1 MEGERWTIQDDTAAE
16 WALTKIRERNA
27 ERDRIVSTCQAMAR
41 EYEAKARDEQEKA
54 QRDNSY
60 LEFALREYFE
70 TVPHKAT
77 KTQESYRLPGG
88 ALKLKQQAPE
98 LERDDAVLMEA
109 YPEFVL
115 TTRRLQWAELKK
127 TRVEI
132 AGEAAIDRETGEI
145 IGAITVIPRDP
156 EFIVEV
162 K

>member
-1 MEGERWTIQDDTAAE
+1 MEAERWMIADDRDAE

-54 QRDNSY
+54 QMANSY
-60 LEFALREYFE
+60 LEFALREYFGK
-70 TVPHKAT
+70 VPHKAT

-88 ALKLKQQAPE
+88 TLKLKQQAPE
-98 LERDDAVLMEA
+98 LKRDDTALMEA

-127 TRVEI
+127 RLEI
-132 AGEAAIDRETGEI
+132 TGEAAIDRETGEI
-145 IGAITVIPRDP
+145 IGAITVIPREP